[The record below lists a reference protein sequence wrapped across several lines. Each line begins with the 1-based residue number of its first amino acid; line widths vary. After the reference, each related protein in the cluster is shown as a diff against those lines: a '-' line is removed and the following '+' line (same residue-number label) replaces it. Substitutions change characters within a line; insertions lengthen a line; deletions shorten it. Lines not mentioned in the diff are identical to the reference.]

1 MENGEWRME
10 NGELRGENGELR
22 GEIRKFQFNSQ
33 TINPLSNMQYTIISK
48 MQLAI
53 NQLSNSTIKQLIS

>member
-1 MENGEWRME
+1 ME
-10 NGELRGENGELR
+10 NGELGIGNWELR

-33 TINPLSNMQYTIISK
+33 TINPLSNMQYVIISN

-53 NQLSNSTIKQLIS
+53 NQLSNSTIQQLSN